1 VLFSVNLPNN
11 SQVTQIQHS
20 SVIDWLELSEKAE
33 KLLFRDVRSA
43 LYLHNIELG
52 QTLSLINFC
61 SYVQW
66 VPQSDVVV
74 AQSNDQLCVWY
85 NTENVEQVVQIP
97 IQGDVEMVVR
107 DQSRTEVIVQVGI
120 IYSTDFYF

>member
-1 VLFSVNLPNN
+1 M
-11 SQVTQIQHS
+11 THS
-20 SVIDWLELSEKAE
+20 NVIDWLELNETAE

-43 LYLHNIELG
+43 LYIHNLELR

-66 VPQSDVVV
+66 VPKSDVIV
-74 AQSNDQLCVWY
+74 AQSNNQLCVWY
-85 NTENVEQVVQIP
+85 NAETVEQVVQIP

-107 DQSRTEVIVQVGI
+107 DENRTEVIVLVGLK
-120 IYSTDFYF
+120 